1 MPLRIA
7 NILGLAL
14 SAAAVVPLV
23 AATQN
28 QDLVDRLLDRIVAEE
43 QKLIAELAQWQPV
56 IETYIQE
63 SGEDGARPAPP
74 VADHYLLGKLELSGG
89 IEFVEIAASEV
100 FERRGNF
107 LFIKR
112 RSLELNPAGF
122 AQMIVPDFHEFNRQ
136 TYEMEYVEREF
147 LGEVRC
153 LVFNVFPRDR
163 KARGKFIGRIWVED
177 QSYRIVRLNGTYTRK
192 KGPWEFFHFDS
203 WRTNVEGG
211 RWLPAFI
218 YVEDDRTRRGDKQE
232 LRLRAQT
239 RLWGYNHA
247 TPNRLDELVS
257 ILVDAENP
265 VSDDAAPQALSP
277 EESHRVWRRQAEENV
292 LRRLE
297 ETGLLAPAG
306 EVDEV
311 LNTVVNNLM
320 VTNGIDLEVRCRV
333 LLTTPLETF
342 SIGQAIVISRG
353 LLDVLPDEASLAMAL
368 AGELAH
374 IALGHRTETMF
385 AFSDQ
390 TMFADNEI
398 VGRLRVVRT
407 DAELREAGVKASEML
422 AKSPYGPKMNATAR
436 FLDELSLRAPA
447 LENLISAKLGNPLSA
462 AGRLQAP
469 GIVRGEAS
477 LPDREPA
484 AAAALPLGS
493 RVEVDPWS
501 NRIRLAKMK
510 PVSGTLPKEP
520 LAFQV
525 SPFRIEL
532 TRTAPTKPGN
542 PPPGGTLPAQ

>member
-1 MPLRIA
+1 MPFRIP
-7 NILGLAL
+7 NIFGLAL
-14 SAAAVVPLV
+14 FAACLLPLG

-43 QKLIAELAQWQPV
+43 QKLVAELAQWRPV

-63 SGEDGARPAPP
+63 SGEDGAKPAPP
-74 VADHYLLGKLELSGG
+74 LADHYLLGKLELSGG
-89 IEFVEIAASEV
+89 IGFVEIAASEV

-112 RSLELNPAGF
+112 GSLELNPAGF
-122 AQMIVPDFHEFNRQ
+122 AQMIVPDFHQFNRQ
-136 TYEMEYVEREF
+136 TYALEYVEREF

-153 LVFNVFPRDR
+153 LVFNVTPRDG

-177 QSYRIVRLNGTYTRK
+177 QGYRIVRLNGTYTRK

-203 WRTNVEGG
+203 WRTNVEGD

-218 YVEDDRTRRGDKQE
+218 YVEDGRTRPGGKQE

-239 RLWGYNHA
+239 RLWAYGHA
-247 TPNRLDELVS
+247 RPNRLDELVS
-257 ILVDAENP
+257 ILVDAGNP
-265 VSDDAAPQALSP
+265 VVDDTAPRALSP
-277 EESHRVWRRQAEENV
+277 AESQRVWRRQAEENV

-306 EVDEV
+306 EVDKV
-311 LNTVVNNLM
+311 LDTVVNNLM

-342 SIGQAIVISRG
+342 SIGQAIVVSRG

-374 IALGHRTETMF
+374 IVLGHRTETMF
-385 AFSDQ
+385 AFSDK
-390 TMFADNEI
+390 TMFADSEI
-398 VGRLRVVRT
+398 LDQLRVVRAA
-407 DAELREAGVKASEML
+407 DELREAGVKASEML
-422 AKSPYGPKMNATAR
+422 AQSPYRSKMNAAAR
-436 FLDELSLRAPA
+436 FLDELSLRAPS
-447 LENLISAKLGNPLSA
+447 LKNLISTNLGNPLA
-462 AGRLQAP
+462 EGRLDRRDAAP
-469 GIVRGEAS
+469 SESATE
-477 LPDREPA
+477 DAEPGH
-484 AAAALPLGS
+484 AAALPLGS

-501 NRIRLAKMK
+501 NRIRLARTK
-510 PVSGTLPKEP
+510 PLSGTLPREP

-532 TRTAPTKPGN
+532 TRAAQPKPGDS
-542 PPPGGTLPAQ
+542 PPASALVKE

>member
-1 MPLRIA
+1 MLLRIS
-7 NILGLAL
+7 ILLGFALRGACLA
-14 SAAAVVPLV
+14 PLC

-28 QDLVDRLLDRIVAEE
+28 QDLVDRLLDRIVTEE
-43 QKLIAELAQWQPV
+43 QQLVADLAQWQPV

-74 VADHYLLGKLELSGG
+74 IADHYLLGKLVVSGG

-112 RSLELNPAGF
+112 GSLELNPAGF

-136 TYEMEYVEREF
+136 TYELEYVEREF

-153 LVFNVFPRDR
+153 LVFNVTPRDR

-177 QSYRIVRLNGTYTRK
+177 QGYHIVRLNGTYTRK

-218 YVEDDRTRRGDKQE
+218 YVEDERTRPGDKQE

-239 RLWGYNHA
+239 RLWGYSHA
-247 TPNRLDELVS
+247 RPNRLDELVS

-265 VSDDAAPQALSP
+265 VADDTTPQALSP
-277 EESHRVWRRQAEENV
+277 EESQRIWRRQAEENV
-292 LRRLE
+292 LRRIE

-320 VTNGIDLEVRCRV
+320 ATNGIDLEVRCRV

-353 LLDVLPDEASLAMAL
+353 LLDVLPDEASLAVAL

-374 IALGHRTETMF
+374 VVLGHRTETMF

-390 TMFADNEI
+390 TMFADREI
-398 VGRLRVVRT
+398 LGRLRVVRT
-407 DAELREAGVKASEML
+407 VDELREAGVKAGEML
-422 AKSPYGPKMNATAR
+422 TRSPYGSKLNVTRR
-436 FLDELSLRAPA
+436 FMGELSLRAPT
-447 LENLISAKLGNPLSA
+447 LKNLISANLGNSLA
-462 AGRLQAP
+462 ADGRLQAP
-469 GIVRGEAS
+469 DIARGESAEGEG
-477 LPDREPA
+477 EPA
-484 AAAALPLGS
+484 NAAALPLGS

-501 NRIRLAKMK
+501 NRIRLAKTK
-510 PVSGTLPKEP
+510 PVSGTLPREP

-532 TRTAPTKPGN
+532 TRGAQPKPAHS
-542 PPPGGTLPAQ
+542 PPAGVPIRE